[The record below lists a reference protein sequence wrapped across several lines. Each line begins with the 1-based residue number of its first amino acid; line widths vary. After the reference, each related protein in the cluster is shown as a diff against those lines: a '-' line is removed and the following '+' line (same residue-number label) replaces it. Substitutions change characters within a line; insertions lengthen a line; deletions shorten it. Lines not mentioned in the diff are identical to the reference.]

1 MARTTLAATAMA
13 AILTAGAALP
23 AHAHTTPAQP
33 DTVSAAQ
40 ADTTANN
47 TRTWAEES
55 SAWAEGTHWIT
66 NDLSSDFPFSI
77 VRWISAAASVPLV
90 FLLIEYLRYWNKR
103 NNELAAGIGR

>member
-1 MARTTLAATAMA
+1 MGRTTLAATGMA

-33 DTVSAAQ
+33 DTVVAAQ

-55 SAWAEGTHWIT
+55 SAWAEAARWIT
-66 NDLSSDFPFSI
+66 NDLSSGAPNI
-77 VRWISAAASVPLV
+77 VGSLASVVGMFGL
-90 FLLIEYLRYWNKR
+90 LLIVLDNFAQLDRWNNKG
-103 NNELAAGIGR
+103 A